1 MKKLL
6 IALITASISLTVLAK
21 ENITIIYSWSPS
33 DVAANFYRALA
44 EESNRQ
50 QDKYN
55 FVVDAKP
62 GAGGTVAAKYV
73 SSNPGMILA
82 NSSALFIRPQF
93 FPNESHN
100 IADYR
105 SIMPMCLA
113 PMYIATSKYKTWNE
127 VPKDQPTTIGM
138 SGMGTTT
145 HMVAEQIV
153 KRYPN
158 LTVIPFKS
166 TSEALLSALSG
177 QTDFA
182 VVFFGDADSWAKNDN
197 GGRKLYLLGMTG
209 KQAVNGVQTL
219 SSQGFSVL
227 LTDMSAVQQ
236 LFVSTKFPE
245 DKFKEI
251 RSIFV
256 KAAQSKLV
264 RDANSADGCIPN
276 NQLADKDLDS
286 WFAFQNTHW
295 KDVASGIT
303 IKK

>member
-1 MKKLL
+1 MNKFLT
-6 IALITASISLTVLAK
+6 ALIFAAISLTAVAK
-21 ENITIIYSWSPS
+21 ENITIVYSWSPA
-33 DVAANFYRALA
+33 DAAANFYRALA

-55 FVVDAKP
+55 FIVDTKP
-62 GAGGTVAAKYV
+62 GAGGSVAAKYV
-73 SSNPGMILA
+73 EANPTMILA
-82 NSSALFIRPQF
+82 NSSSLFIRPQF

-105 SIMPMCLA
+105 SIMPMCLS
-113 PMYIATSKYKTWNE
+113 PMYIATGKYKTWAE
-127 VPKDQPTTIGM
+127 VPKDQPLSIGM

-153 KRYPN
+153 KRYPK
-158 LTVIPFKS
+158 LIVVPFKS

-182 VVFFGDADSWAKNDN
+182 VVFFGDADSWAKNEN
-197 GGRKLYLLGMTG
+197 ANKKLYLLGMTG
-209 KQAVNGVQTL
+209 KQYINGAAPL
-219 SSQGFSVL
+219 ASQGFPIL
-227 LTDMSAVQQ
+227 LSDMSAAQQ

-256 KAAQSKLV
+256 KAAKSKLV
-264 RDANSADGCIPN
+264 QDANAADGCIPN
-276 NQLADKDLDS
+276 NQLTDKDLDS
-286 WFAFQNTHW
+286 WFTFQNTHW
-295 KDVASGIT
+295 KNVASGIT
-303 IKK
+303 IQK

>member
-6 IALITASISLTVLAK
+6 IALITAAISLTVSAK
-21 ENITIIYSWSPS
+21 ENITIVYSWSPS
-33 DVAANFYRALA
+33 DAAANFYRALA

-55 FVVDAKP
+55 FVVDTKP

-73 SSNPGMILA
+73 DSNPGMILA

-113 PMYIATSKYKTWNE
+113 PMYIATGKYKTWNE

-227 LTDMSAVQQ
+227 LTDMSASQQ
-236 LFVSTKFPE
+236 LFVSVKFPE

-276 NQLADKDLDS
+276 NQLADKDLDG
-286 WFAFQNTHW
+286 WFVFQNTHW
-295 KDVASGIT
+295 KNVASGIT